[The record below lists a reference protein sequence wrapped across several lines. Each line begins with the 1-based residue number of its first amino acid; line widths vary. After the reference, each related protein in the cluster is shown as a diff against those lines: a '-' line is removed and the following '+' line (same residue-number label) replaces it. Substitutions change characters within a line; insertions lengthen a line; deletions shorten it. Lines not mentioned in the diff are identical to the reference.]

1 MTYLE
6 ERADRQNHDNKLKEL
21 EQQSDKAED
30 VKTIQERY
38 NKQKEI
44 NKELV
49 EENESLKAQIEKMK
63 IRDKSILEMVGGEK
77 YINPHYSIKVENQ
90 AGVIT
95 GSN

>member
-21 EQQSDKAED
+21 QQQSDKAED

-77 YINPHYSIKVENQ
+77 YINPHYSIKVEKQ

>member
-21 EQQSDKAED
+21 EHQSDKAED

-77 YINPHYSIKVENQ
+77 YINPHYGIKVEKQ

>member
-63 IRDKSILEMVGGEK
+63 IRDKSILEMVGG
-77 YINPHYSIKVENQ
+77 
-90 AGVIT
+90 
-95 GSN
+95 

>member
-63 IRDKSILEMVGGEK
+63 IRDKSILEMVK
-77 YINPHYSIKVENQ
+77 NWWKKTKV
-90 AGVIT
+90 
-95 GSN
+95 